1 VVFPRGRLALRKWGS
16 GRNKKSYQQRG
27 FIVGNMTVYFIV
39 VDDIPAV
46 IITALIQYVL
56 DDYE

>member
-1 VVFPRGRLALRKWGS
+1 
-16 GRNKKSYQQRG
+16 
-27 FIVGNMTVYFIV
+27 MTVYFIV